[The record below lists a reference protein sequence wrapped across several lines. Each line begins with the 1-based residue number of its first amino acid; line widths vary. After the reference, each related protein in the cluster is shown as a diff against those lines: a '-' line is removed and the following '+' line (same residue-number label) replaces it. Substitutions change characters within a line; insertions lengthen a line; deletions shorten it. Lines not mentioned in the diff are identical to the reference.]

1 MDGAEIPLPGVTRTT
16 SRPNALRS
24 AAIFGGGAVAIAVGV
39 VVLGLLLP
47 AAADHV
53 APTLRRYPP
62 WVLAG
67 LGLVVMTVE
76 ATVFTILPL
85 QVSQHFLKRLWPGAA
100 AGFAGY
106 VIGIHWDNGWRG
118 LAVSAW
124 VWGIVTA
131 AYLLERQGSLARA
144 VGQAVA
150 LKWAFW
156 ALAFAALSAGGMIP
170 SD

>member
-1 MDGAEIPLPGVTRTT
+1 MDDREISLPHVTLRT
-16 SRPNALRS
+16 SRRNALRS
-24 AAIFGGGAVAIAVGV
+24 AATFIVGAVAIAVGV

-47 AAADHV
+47 APADQV
-53 APTLRRYPP
+53 APTIRRHPP

-67 LGLVVMTVE
+67 LGLVIMTVE
-76 ATVFTILPL
+76 ATAFTILPL

-131 AYLLERQGSLARA
+131 AYLLERQVSVARA

-150 LKWAFW
+150 LKWTFW
-156 ALAFAALSAGGMIP
+156 ALAFAALSAGGMIR